1 MVSVEPWSSRLGQG
15 RRRQQCAEAREQ
27 RSPPDH
33 LRYRSVEKRAM
44 LVESPP
50 PIVIDYASARIGP
63 DRLEL
68 DLPPELGDGSPAAQ
82 NGGAFPQQA
91 CALKNPFL
99 LGVYHRS

>member
-1 MVSVEPWSSRLGQG
+1 
-15 RRRQQCAEAREQ
+15 
-27 RSPPDH
+27 
-33 LRYRSVEKRAM
+33 M

-50 PIVIDYASARIGP
+50 PVVIGCAPSRIGP

-82 NGGAFPQQA
+82 NRGAFPQQA

-99 LGVYHRS
+99 FGVYHRS